1 MYSEEQAKLI
11 QKGMGHINKAFQVHL
26 DENGKFHLGMEDDP
40 NLFPDIGDKK
50 DGIYDFVGKMEN
62 LGEEHSSAADL
73 DAYLAS
79 LPDIEG
85 FNPQKA
91 QSYKANTTNRLNKEL
106 AEREREKEARLLYE
120 STEEQQKQILKN
132 QADIQNKE
140 LQLQENQNKAAKIQN
155 EIDEGILTLSPYKKL
170 QEARVMDRRLNDQM
184 GQFNKTID
192 LLIKKEKTLEK
203 ADEKAKMAQKIKE
216 KKAELAKLYDAYDK
230 NQDEIK
236 EYNARVGGTEETQE
250 RELHYLEEKQSRSNA
265 NLFAVNREIQRLT
278 EEIKDN
284 QEKLAIAENNLAK
297 EQKMEKME
305 EERIAIIQKRLNDD
319 QFNADKIK
327 MAMFFRINQI
337 QKAIEEKDYNA
348 KAPESVRFHNP
359 EIATSLAEEIQ
370 KAARA
375 QIKQVTWM
383 LYNNEK
389 VWEKENIEVVKGVD
403 TQETS
408 KNGWKEETILYDKV
422 LFRNADEKTRK
433 IITAMHSALQSA
445 RTIQNGETF
454 DSYMGRIKKDTL
466 NRLRELSMKARQNG
480 EKDPRELVEQFFNA
494 SRKDLANPGKAMAE
508 RLAKENKKRND
519 LEKLPRLN
527 HLLEEC
533 KKAQQELT
541 LAAKEATKGKA
552 ELFGESKG
560 EEQLKTVNEKIAKW
574 LGKNL
579 EALHLSEKEEKNNQ
593 EAAKLDEYQVHKKLQ
608 QLIAE
613 KEEEVQNE
621 IYKIHE
627 IKREAI
633 PRMML
638 KTLQDERKTLSLLA
652 YRKIPKG
659 MIEKVQETEI
669 AIKNKQKP
677 KELSRING
685 RYPLDGYTQMAKA
698 QLDAYATVIEAYQM
712 SITPKKYWKIDETI
726 NDFRNREDT
735 IELMAKELEKVKA
748 RLGEKVQFVMKDDEK
763 VEDYIDRIHRY
774 VLQETQNNVKARTR
788 IREEDIKSIAAKM
801 SVGKTID
808 PEIQTSIEHLIPKCR
823 IDDFISLD
831 QIHDFDPRGKD
842 KIRNTMA
849 KNKEDIRKIMTPS
862 HPQSFAKESKIYTYE
877 NFVYEMAQKEFTIHE
892 ARERLKELYAQ
903 KITISP
909 KDIAKIGELKDILL
923 FNTRERKLKKYHG
936 TQYDKTQKTEY
947 EEFIEKRN
955 EVLSADYKM
964 KQSFGKALDL
974 TDKDAFNAG
983 NPDDEIDHRQDG
995 KEGQSKNETGEK
1007 NQLDT
1012 QAFSKAALKVA
1023 AMPLSA
1029 EETKDMIDILAQRDA
1044 ILQRSQ
1050 KAEAALQNNIK
1061 AGENNYAKIDQLIGR
1076 VQIMIS
1082 QNGAKSRAIQF
1093 QEENN
1098 DKAVA
1103 KARTEL
1109 LNDLKKVRAQYK
1121 DRPEEIPTKAELL
1134 QMKDLDSK
1142 KPEELTQGEI
1152 FLVNKVKA
1160 FPMTA
1165 EKLTKALETEEQYQN
1180 SVKVGYAARWIKTM
1194 TEINNIN
1201 RAEYTTI
1208 KELLKENAPDREEKI
1223 AKQRILFEKERETI
1237 KRERLTQY
1245 KGEFV
1250 SGKKLKE
1257 LEADPEKAIKLKSY
1271 PMDLLLMR
1279 DPKFMEIQKNIE
1291 ENNEKLVKTEK
1302 KLAALQKEAEAAQ
1315 EEIRTSPEKTAIL
1328 EEAKEARNRLIKASI
1343 PKCIEKIEEK
1353 FLADTNNRNVD
1364 NEEIMQEGLRMLTE
1378 AAEKTKVS
1386 TLVNAMSR
1394 HGKEYGLSEALADK
1408 VNDSMGT
1415 WLDQQRYNNTPNKT
1429 ETKEIKLMRS
1439 IQNELGQTNNPAG
1452 LTESERIA
1460 MRMSEEKAKVNHRTF
1475 GRALNNLEKYET
1487 QKRDIMNQAQIHG
1500 NEKAEEK
1507 IEKINAYQTELQ
1519 KEYQRKAQKLNEAI
1533 GNAEKKLKMDLSK
1546 EIAPSLKVD
1555 ILLNRFSVEEKKKTL
1570 WRTANQSISQEYAEL
1585 KKAQADFKENEKAI
1599 KQTVIIRKEI
1609 ERDMP
1614 TLPIPACIKESQI
1627 LDQADIWMQRKIKNA
1642 ANIKSTDE
1650 KTEKAEKMSVWKEN
1664 HAKSDIQAIT
1674 AEALINNWKKRDS
1687 RNMQGILE
1695 TMTPDQKKTVLTG
1708 YFKSAKEERLTANT
1722 KETITQMLETIQEE
1736 GIGKRQNRMID
1747 TVINMDKESYLTVVE
1762 TAKENKPIE
1771 DRNQEIRNLNEEIV
1785 KKNQTIADSLKQS
1798 DPEIKKAVETI
1809 EKVATRTSGVQG
1821 IQSTRDAK
1829 MQNEAAKEYNQAIET
1844 INQRLIAKGKDLL
1857 KKDTIQLEEALQIK
1871 TVKEMETPKPYE
1883 NTTPEKARQILID
1896 TEIENRRNPEMT
1908 PETYYES
1915 MDNLLLKSSK
1925 TKNGIDL
1932 DNLMDLTEREE
1943 QTSELWKENYQD
1955 YTAEKVDQ
1963 LKMLEQTGNIQSL
1976 DQSIS
1981 SMNSNSN
1988 DRESEA
1994 GMINQQS
2001 KTGLEESLK
2010 ENDDDISDTVIQE
2023 GRRNIT
2029 EDFTKNLHTYI
2040 MGLESTQRKI
2050 MVIELE
2056 NINASSRMKASDFY
2070 QEPMEKITEEQIED
2084 YEKIRE
2090 AAFSDVRSMLEV
2102 NGYVSTRQYKERE
2115 EEKENEKAIEE
2126 LSKGKEPE
2134 KIAKEMLNKDS
2145 RYKDCKRFSEKLKE
2159 KQEEQMRQET
2169 KQNGM
2174 DR

>member
-1 MYSEEQAKLI
+1 MYSKEQAQLI
-11 QKGMGHINKAFQVHL
+11 QKGMDHIKKAFQVRL
-26 DENGKFHLGMEDDP
+26 DENGKFHLGMEDHPD
-40 NLFPDIGDKK
+40 LFPDVEDKK
-50 DGIYDFVGKMEN
+50 DGIYNFVGKMEN
-62 LGEEHSSAADL
+62 LGEEHPSAADL

-79 LPDIEG
+79 LPEIEE

-91 QSYKANTTNRLNKEL
+91 QRYKAYTTNRLNEEL
-106 AEREREKEARLLYE
+106 TKREREKQGRSLYE
-120 STEEQQKQILKN
+120 STEDQEKRILN
-132 QADIQNKE
+132 NREDIRYKE
-140 LQLQENQNKAAKIQN
+140 SELQENQNKAVKIQS
-155 EIDEGILTLSPYKKL
+155 ELDEGILTLSPYKKL
-170 QEARVMDRRLNDQM
+170 QEARIMDHHLNDKM

-192 LLIKKEKTLEK
+192 LLMKKEKTLEK
-203 ADEKAKMAQKIKE
+203 AAEKAKMAQKIKE

-230 NQDEIK
+230 NQDEIN
-236 EYNARVGGTEETQE
+236 EYEKRLGGTEETQE
-250 RELHYLEEKQSRSNA
+250 KELHQLEEKQSQRNA
-265 NLFAVNREIQRLT
+265 SLFAVNREIKRLT
-278 EEIKDN
+278 EEIKDS
-284 QEKLAIAENNLAK
+284 QEKLAIAENDLAK
-297 EQKMEKME
+297 EQKMEKMQ

-319 QFNADKIK
+319 QFDADKIK
-327 MAMFFRINQI
+327 MAMFFRMSQI
-337 QKAIEEKDYNA
+337 QKAIQEKDYNI
-348 KAPESVRFHNP
+348 KAPERVRIHNP
-359 EIATSLAEEIQ
+359 EIATSLAEEIK
-370 KAARA
+370 KAANN

-389 VWEKENIEVVKGVD
+389 VWEKENIEIVKGID
-403 TQETS
+403 TKETN

-422 LFRNADEKTRK
+422 LFRNADENTRK
-433 IITAMHSALQSA
+433 IITAMHSALNSA

-494 SRKDLANPGKAMAE
+494 NREDLVDPGKAMAE

-527 HLLEEC
+527 RLLEEC

-552 ELFGESKG
+552 ELFGDSKE

-574 LGKNL
+574 LGKDL
-579 EALHLSEKEEKNNQ
+579 EGLHLPEKEGNHNQ
-593 EAAKLDEYQVHKKLQ
+593 EVKKLDEYQVHQKLQ
-608 QLIAE
+608 QLVAE
-613 KEEEVQNE
+613 KEAEVQDE

-638 KTLQDERKTLSLLA
+638 KTLQNERKILSLLA
-652 YRKIPKG
+652 YRAIPKG
-659 MIEKVQETEI
+659 MMEKAQETEI
-669 AIKNKQKP
+669 EIKNNQKP
-677 KELSRING
+677 KELSQING

-712 SITPKKYWKIDETI
+712 SITPQKYWKIDETI

-735 IELMAKELEKVKA
+735 IQLMAKELERVKA

-763 VEDYIDRIHRY
+763 IEDYINRIHRY
-774 VLQETQNNVKARTR
+774 VLQETQNNATARAR

-801 SVGKTID
+801 STGKSID
-808 PEIQTSIEHLIPKCR
+808 PEIRTAVEHLIPKCR
-823 IDDFISLD
+823 TDDFISLD
-831 QIHDFDPRGKD
+831 QINNFDLRKKD
-842 KIRNTMA
+842 PIRNEMR
-849 KNKEDIRKIMTPS
+849 KNREELQKIMASS
-862 HPQSFAKESKIYTYE
+862 HPKPFAKESKIYTYE

-903 KITISP
+903 NITISQ
-909 KDIAKIGELKDILL
+909 KDIEKIKELKDIFL
-923 FNTRERKLKKYHG
+923 FNTRERKLKEYH
-936 TQYDKTQKTEY
+936 KSEY
-947 EEFIEKRN
+947 EKFIEKRN

-964 KQSFGKALDL
+964 KESFGKAQDL
-974 TDKDAFNAG
+974 TSKDAFNAG

-995 KEGQSKNETGEK
+995 KERQSKNETGEK

-1012 QAFSKAALKVA
+1012 QAFWKANLKWA
-1023 AMPLSA
+1023 AMPLNA

-1061 AGENNYAKIDQLIGR
+1061 AGENNYTRIDQLIGR

-1093 QEENN
+1093 HEENN
-1098 DKAVA
+1098 DKTVA

-1121 DRPEEIPTKAELL
+1121 DRPEEIPTKEELL
-1134 QMKDLDSK
+1134 QMKDLAGK
-1142 KPEELTQGEI
+1142 KTEKLTQGEI
-1152 FLVNKVKA
+1152 ALVNKVKA

-1201 RAEYTTI
+1201 RAEYTMI
-1208 KELLKENAPDREEKI
+1208 KELLQENTPDREEKI

-1250 SGKKLKE
+1250 SGKKLRE

-1271 PMDLLLMR
+1271 PMDLLLMH
-1279 DPKFMEIQKNIE
+1279 DPKFVEIQKSIE
-1291 ENNEKLVKTEK
+1291 ENNEKLMKTGEK
-1302 KLAALQKEAEAAQ
+1302 LTALQKEAEAAR
-1315 EEIRTSPEKTAIL
+1315 EEIRTSPEKAAIL
-1328 EEAKEARNRLIKASI
+1328 EVAKKARDRLIKASI

-1394 HGKEYGLSEALADK
+1394 HGKEYGLSDALADK

-1415 WLDQQRYNNTPNKT
+1415 WLDQQRYNNTPSKT

-1500 NEKAEEK
+1500 DEKAEEK
-1507 IEKINAYQTELQ
+1507 IKKINAYQTELQ

-1546 EIAPSLKVD
+1546 ETAPSLKVD
-1555 ILLNRFSVEEKKKTL
+1555 ILLNRFNVEEKKKTL
-1570 WRTANQSISQEYAEL
+1570 WRTANQSIPQEYKEL

-1599 KQTVIIRKEI
+1599 KQTIIIKEEI
-1609 ERDMP
+1609 EKNIP

-1642 ANIKSTDE
+1642 ANIMHSDE
-1650 KTEKAEKMSVWKEN
+1650 KTEKAEKMSDWKEH

-1674 AEALINNWKKRDS
+1674 AEALINNWKKRNS
-1687 RNMQGILE
+1687 QNMQGILE

-1708 YFKSAKEERLTANT
+1708 YLKSAKEEKLTANT

-1809 EKVATRTSGVQG
+1809 EKVATRTSGGQG
-1821 IQSTRDAK
+1821 IQSTRDTR

-1844 INQRLIAKGKDLL
+1844 INQRLIAKGKDLI
-1857 KKDTIQLEEALQIK
+1857 KNDTIQLEEALQIK
-1871 TVKEMETPKPYE
+1871 TVKEMATPKPYE
-1883 NTTPEKARQILID
+1883 NATPEKARQILID
-1896 TEIENRRNPEMT
+1896 TEIESKRNPEMT

-1943 QTSELWKENYQD
+1943 QTSELWKESYQD

-2001 KTGLEESLK
+2001 KTGFEESLK
-2010 ENDDDISDTVIQE
+2010 GNDNDISDTVIQE

-2029 EDFTKNLHTYI
+2029 EDFTQNLHTYI
-2040 MGLESTQRKI
+2040 MGLESTQRKV

-2102 NGYVSTRQYKERE
+2102 NGYVSTKQYKERK

-2145 RYKDCKRFSEKLKE
+2145 RYKECKKFSEKLQE
-2159 KQEEQMRQET
+2159 KQEKQMREET
-2169 KQNGM
+2169 KQNGI